1 MDYVVATEVYTIIQR
16 VLQYEDGVC
25 LKWNRSVTGQPCFS
39 VLPIVIVQS
48 IEIRMETHTKK
59 HVKSAKRP

>member
-1 MDYVVATEVYTIIQR
+1 MMLQLKAVYTIIQR

-39 VLPIVIVQS
+39 VLPIVTVQS
-48 IEIRMETHTKK
+48 IKIRMETHSYKK
-59 HVKSAKRP
+59 HDKGAKGP